1 LKRRIE
7 EASQYADLEQLGIC
21 PQCGFGSSA
30 MSKFNVLENPMTL
43 DIERAKLSRL
53 VEVAED
59 VWG

>member
-1 LKRRIE
+1 
-7 EASQYADLEQLGIC
+7 
-21 PQCGFGSSA
+21 